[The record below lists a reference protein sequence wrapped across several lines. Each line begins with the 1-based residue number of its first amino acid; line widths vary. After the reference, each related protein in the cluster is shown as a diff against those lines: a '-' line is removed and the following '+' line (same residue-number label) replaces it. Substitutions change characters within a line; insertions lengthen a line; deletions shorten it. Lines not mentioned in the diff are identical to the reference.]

1 MNNLKRIREIYGAT
15 QEQIAKAIGVNRV
28 TLANWESGT
37 TTVSKTN
44 QEKLSIFYGIGP
56 EFFYEKELDVIAE
69 TLIIGTAKTEK
80 NIVEQSGWKKN
91 KVDDFNKLFSK
102 TSFDEAIRKYMF
114 AMKILLATAD
124 NGSLDDL
131 RKAQLINAK
140 MDERLKA
147 IIVLRERE
155 EERKKKNNEA
165 TLLELLDSFSK
176 ED

>member
-15 QEQIAKAIGVNRV
+15 QEHIAKAIGVNRV
-28 TLANWESGT
+28 TLANWESST
-37 TTVSKTN
+37 TIASETN

-56 EFFYEKELDVIAE
+56 EYFYEKELDAVAE
-69 TLIIGTAKTEK
+69 SIILGTAKTEK
-80 NIVEQSGWKKN
+80 SIIEQSGGKKN
-91 KVDDFNKLFSK
+91 KADDFNRLFSK
-102 TSFDEAIRKYMF
+102 TSFNDAIRKYMF

-124 NGSLDDL
+124 NGSLEDL
-131 RKAQLINAK
+131 RKAQLINTK

-147 IIVLRERE
+147 IIALREQE

-165 TLLELLDSFSK
+165 TLFELLDSFSD